1 MVAENKRLR
10 KVEESKEKKK
20 TVCTGGFDIQAL
32 MERARDMRRRV
43 IEDSEEE
50 GDDASSA
57 EEDNWDSDW
66 KKLVFLQWNV
76 S

>member
-1 MVAENKRLR
+1 VVSENKRLR

-20 TVCTGGFDIQAL
+20 QTVCTGGFDIQAL

-50 GDDASSA
+50 GDDASSP
-57 EEDNWDSDW
+57 EEDNWVSD
-66 KKLVFLQWNV
+66 
-76 S
+76 